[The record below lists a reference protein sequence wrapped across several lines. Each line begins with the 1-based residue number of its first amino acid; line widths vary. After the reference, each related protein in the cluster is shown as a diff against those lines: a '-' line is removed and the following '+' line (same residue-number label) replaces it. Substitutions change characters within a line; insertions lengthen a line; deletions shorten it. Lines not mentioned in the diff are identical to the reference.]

1 MSKVKILNKWRE
13 NNQYSLTYEVQNIET
28 DADLP
33 SDEPSSP
40 LSTYSLTFDGEKWQ
54 IPFQE
59 ENMEKKIFFLQ
70 ELHHQFHKVNI
81 INKLSAH
88 IFFKLNNI

>member
-1 MSKVKILNKWRE
+1 MSKVKFLNKWRE
-13 NNQYSLTYEVQNIET
+13 ESNQSPTHEVQNIET

-59 ENMEKKIFFLQ
+59 EDIEEENFLPPRTSSPIPRG
-70 ELHHQFHKVNI
+70 KYN
-81 INKLSAH
+81 
-88 IFFKLNNI
+88 